1 MNTFTNKIVEER
13 QIKKPKLVLGA
24 DGSTSKCIV
33 AGMILEADEEV
44 ELESVS
50 KYKYTGQ
57 NRVFLLAK
65 ADGVPENRANYDTL
79 LGSLDLDNLNEDF
92 QVVCDFKL
100 INIILGIQTCTSR
113 FGCAFC
119 IGCKVDS
126 DGNFDIKNGTYKKG
140 EMRTWQQISE
150 QNDKCLE

>member
-1 MNTFTNKIVEER
+1 M
-13 QIKKPKLVLGA
+13 
-24 DGSTSKCIV
+24 
-33 AGMILEADEEV
+33 
-44 ELESVS
+44 S

-79 LGSLDLDNLNEDF
+79 LGSLDLDNLSEDF

-119 IGCKVDS
+119 IGCKVDI
-126 DGNFDIKNGTYKKG
+126 DGNFDIKNGTYEKG
-140 EMRTWQQISE
+140 ELRTWQHISE
-150 QNDKCLE
+150 QNDNWLEETGGDRKKIKKYFNCEFKVQTYPN